1 MGVCAPLQNVAVT
14 TLEREGENLRDP
26 ERLLDRLHQI
36 VDRPI
41 RIMVVCGTHNQAIL
55 RYNLREELPRKL
67 ELVAGPGC
75 SVCVMP
81 TGHVDAFIKVAM
93 QPDVITA
100 TCEDLL
106 QVPGSR
112 DSLGSI
118 RNQGVA
124 VEVISSPRDCLD
136 LARREP
142 NKIIVYPAVG
152 FEATAPS
159 VAETILEA
167 AREGIDNF
175 CVIPSIRLLPPTI
188 DSLMRDPDLDIDG
201 LLCSDHVTTISDTE
215 AYASLAKKHHL
226 SCCIAGFEKVDII
239 RGLISMVMQVRHG
252 VSLFDDSS
260 AIIYSSEDSTNARK
274 MVHEVFFAVDTAWR
288 GLGTIADSGFVIR
301 DELAVY
307 DATRRFNVRFT
318 EGEERCSCHCDIII
332 SGRGL
337 PTDCPSFGMVC
348 TPQNPIG
355 PCMVSTEGICASY
368 FKYNLEQSR
377 SHN

>member
-1 MGVCAPLQNVAVT
+1 M
-14 TLEREGENLRDP
+14 RDS
-26 ERLLDRLHQI
+26 ELLLKRLHEI

-41 RIMVVCGTHNQAIL
+41 RIMVVCGAHNQAIM
-55 RYNLREELPRKL
+55 RYHLREELPKNL

-81 TGHVDAFIKVAM
+81 AGHVDAFVKVAL

-106 QVPGSR
+106 LVQGSR
-112 DSLGSI
+112 ESLASI
-118 RNQGVA
+118 RKRGA
-124 VEVISSPRDCLD
+124 RVEVINTPRDCLE
-136 LARREP
+136 LARQEP
-142 NKIIVYPAVG
+142 DKVIVYTAVG

-159 VAETILEA
+159 IAETILEA

-188 DSLMRDPDLDIDG
+188 DSIMRDPEIDIDG

-215 AYASLAKKHHL
+215 AYTSLAKKYDL
-226 SCCIAGFEKVDII
+226 SCCIAGFQKDDII
-239 RGLISMVMQVRHG
+239 RGLISMVMQIRHG

-260 AIIYSSEDSTNARK
+260 AIIYSSEDSKKARQ
-274 MVHEVFFAVDTAWR
+274 MVSEVFFAVDTAWR
-288 GLGTIADSGFVIR
+288 GLGTIAESGFVIR
-301 DELAVY
+301 DELSLY
-307 DATRRFNVRFT
+307 DATRRFNVRFM
-318 EGEERCSCHCDIII
+318 EGEERCSCHCDMII

-337 PTDCPSFGMVC
+337 PPDCPSFGMAC

-355 PCMVSTEGICASY
+355 PCMISSEGICSSY
-368 FKYNLEQSR
+368 FKYNLQS
-377 SHN
+377 SS